1 MTRTRRPLAAL
12 AMVALMGAGCSKSSS
27 DSGTAGDSTA
37 ESTATTTIHELGVKF
52 AVCMRDNGIED
63 FPDPDASGALTIE
76 AIANGSSV
84 DTSTAAFEQALS
96 ARTAPAGSRIV
107 VHLTSYRGPVSSSP
121 PAHFSRGCYIRH
133 LS

>member
-12 AMVALMGAGCSKSSS
+12 AMVALIGAGCSKSSS
-27 DSGTAGDSTA
+27 DSGTAA

-52 AVCMRDNGIED
+52 AACMRDNGVKD
-63 FPDPDASGALTIE
+63 FPDPSASGALTIE

-84 DTSTAAFEQALS
+84 DTSTAAFEQAFS
-96 ARTAPAGSRIV
+96 ARTAPAGPRIV